1 MFHADVA
8 GIQAI
13 PPELYLM
20 LHTNNAIP
28 KIALCT
34 MRERMSGWAPL
45 RRGIRRIGELPTAPK
60 SRRPKTI
67 RLRKI
72 SAQIMTSHRTMI
84 KKKTTLTLPHRIASD
99 SAEETGFHYYICHNL
114 GHQNRNCPNFLCE
127 YCHTMAH
134 LLIGYPVFHADKHQ
148 RPNASGALRRERHGK
163 AGRGEKWMN

>member
-1 MFHADVA
+1 MPPRLAKPPNTYWRPFYNTYCGEPKKIHTKAALMFHADVA

-20 LHTNNAIP
+20 FHTNTAIP

-34 MRERMSGWAPL
+34 MRERGSGWAPL

-67 RLRKI
+67 RLWKI
-72 SAQIMTSHRTMI
+72 SVQIMTSHRTMI
-84 KKKTTLTLPHRIASD
+84 KKTTLTLPHRIAS
-99 SAEETGFHYYICHNL
+99 GVL
-114 GHQNRNCPNFLCE
+114 
-127 YCHTMAH
+127 
-134 LLIGYPVFHADKHQ
+134 Q
-148 RPNASGALRRERHGK
+148 RRTASITPSGALRRERHGK